1 MEVKPSDIRLAGMD
15 LLARREHSS
24 KEIVT
29 KLKRR
34 FGKRLE
40 GDDLIRDVVDQLT
53 NEGLLSDER
62 YAESMARQ
70 LVNRGS
76 GPSKVA
82 YELRQKGCDPDVALS
97 DAFPDGVDWF
107 AVAEEVFD
115 RKFGAKV
122 MPEEWDLKTKRASQ
136 TRTFYGLTRI
146 CAFSLYALIRRF
158 RRRLSLWASKFMLI
172 SVLRMVLACR
182 Y

>member
-1 MEVKPSDIRLAGMD
+1 MEVKPSVIRLAGMD

-24 KEIVT
+24 QEIIT

-40 GDDLIRDVVDQLT
+40 SDDIIHDVVAQLIS
-53 NEGLLSDER
+53 EGLLSDER
-62 YAESMARQ
+62 YAASMARQ

-82 YELRQKGCDPDVALS
+82 YELRQKGCDPDVALT

-107 AVAEEVFD
+107 ARAENLFD
-115 RKFGAKV
+115 RKFSGKK
-122 MPEEWDLKTKRASQ
+122 MPEEWSLKQKERAKRGRFMASRGFSPSHFMHLMDLEADD
-136 TRTFYGLTRI
+136 
-146 CAFSLYALIRRF
+146 
-158 RRRLSLWASKFMLI
+158 
-172 SVLRMVLACR
+172 
-182 Y
+182 

>member
-24 KEIVT
+24 QEMVA

-40 GDDLIRDVVDQLT
+40 GDDLIHDAVDQLVHD
-53 NEGLLSDER
+53 GLLSDER
-62 YAESMARQ
+62 YAVSMARQ

-82 YELRQKGCDPDVALS
+82 YELRQKGCDPDVALA
-97 DAFPDGVDWF
+97 DAFPDGIDWF
-107 AVAEEVFD
+107 AIAEDVFD
-115 RKFGAKV
+115 RKFGTKAL
-122 MPEEWDLKTKRASQ
+122 PDEWDLKQKERAKRGRFMAS
-136 TRTFYGLTRI
+136 RGF
-146 CAFSLYALIRRF
+146 APSH
-158 RRRLSLWASKFMLI
+158 FMHLLNI
-172 SVLRMVLACR
+172 SGDD
-182 Y
+182 

>member
-1 MEVKPSDIRLAGMD
+1 VEVKPSDIRLAGMD

-40 GDDLIRDVVDQLT
+40 DDDLIHDVVDQLT

-115 RKFGAKV
+115 RKFGAKA
-122 MPEEWDLKTKRASQ
+122 MPEEWDLKQKERAKRGRFMAS
-136 TRTFYGLTRI
+136 RGFAPSHFMHL
-146 CAFSLYALIRRF
+146 LE
-158 RRRLSLWASKFMLI
+158 AS
-172 SVLRMVLACR
+172 SED
-182 Y
+182 

>member
-1 MEVKPSDIRLAGMD
+1 VEVKRSDIRLAGMD

-24 KEIVT
+24 QEIFT

-40 GDDLIRDVVDQLT
+40 DDDLLHDVVDQLVH
-53 NEGLLSDER
+53 EGLLSDER
-62 YAESMARQ
+62 YAASMARQ

-82 YELRQKGCDPDVALS
+82 YELRQKGCDPDVALT

-107 AVAEEVFD
+107 AIAEEVFD
-115 RKFGAKV
+115 RKFGTKA
-122 MPEEWDLKTKRASQ
+122 MPKEWDLKQKERAKRGRFMAS
-136 TRTFYGLTRI
+136 RGF
-146 CAFSLYALIRRF
+146 APSH
-158 RRRLSLWASKFMLI
+158 FMHLLDI
-172 SVLRMVLACR
+172 SNED
-182 Y
+182 